1 MKFSHIV
8 AVLSAPLAVAALPAA
23 APEANAVAAAEQDFS
38 SALLEARQ
46 NRRPTPC
53 VRQTNPAP
61 TQEETDARFA
71 EFVEVFVG
79 SRKNISRAFEFINH
93 NPMAQNGHASAWN
106 ILGNMWGGI
115 QHRYIRSTIR
125 GNMSWVNYSAPGF
138 GTIVDRFRW
147 EGGCI
152 AEHWDQGER
161 YPARK

>member
-1 MKFSHIV
+1 
-8 AVLSAPLAVAALPAA
+8 
-23 APEANAVAAAEQDFS
+23 
-38 SALLEARQ
+38 
-46 NRRPTPC
+46 PTPC
-53 VRQTNPAP
+53 VRQTPEP
-61 TQEETDARFA
+61 SQEETDARFA

-79 SRKNISRAFEFINH
+79 SKKNISRAFEFIVDDYINH

-106 ILGNMWGGI
+106 ILGNMWQGI

-161 YPARK
+161 YPA

>member
-8 AVLSAPLAVAALPAA
+8 AFLTAPLAVAALPAA
-23 APEANAVAAAEQDFS
+23 APEAETAVAEQEFS
-38 SALLEARQ
+38 GALLEARQ
-46 NRRPTPC
+46 SRRPTPC
-53 VRQTNPAP
+53 VRDPAA
-61 TQEETDARFA
+61 TQEETTARFA

-93 NPMAQNGHASAWN
+93 NPMAQNGHAAAWN

-125 GNMSWVNYSAPGF
+125 GDMSWVNYSAPGF